1 MAHRPFSSALKS
13 RPPYEPAFSEQEW
26 RDHYR
31 SSSEYCVA
39 QTIRSYQQDVSKGY
53 QVDKSSTSLP
63 IIFEYK
69 SYLNQRWH
77 LEYQGTVKFCKDLWF
92 LDHPDID
99 PLSCKYGLC
108 TKYINKHTRNLAQ
121 SSGNIRRDYFVGW
134 KVTNILSWHL
144 DNIVQAARMIHD
156 DLLKTDLNGKARP
169 YFRQLALMV
178 TARKK
183 YFRDN
188 SKAYKQILT
197 EIEAGIAEMKR
208 ERQAS
213 LLDIRVAN
221 MHSAEA
227 NAKRAA
233 TNEMNAFNKH
243 WPKIQQYARD
253 ENNYETLDDGEKVF
267 VVPSTGKYK
276 KTYEYLSNL
285 RRANN
290 DDWRLKL
297 LRDAGMDMDRYE
309 EAREKR
315 KQDFVQPFDEAAK
328 KARGNNGH
336 ANDEDE
342 DYMIGF

>member
-39 QTIRSYQQDVSKGY
+39 QTIRNYQQDVSKGY

-63 IIFEYK
+63 VIFEYK

-121 SSGNIRRDYFVGW
+121 SPGSVQKDYFVGW

-144 DNIVQAARMIHD
+144 DDIDQAARMIHD
-156 DLLKTDLNGKARP
+156 NLLKTNLNGKARP

-197 EIEAGIAEMKR
+197 VIEAGITEMKKDR
-208 ERQAS
+208 MRNAFTAEA
-213 LLDIRVAN
+213 IAKRVAA
-221 MHSAEA
+221 S
-227 NAKRAA
+227 
-233 TNEMNAFNKH
+233 EMTAFNKH
-243 WPKIQQYARD
+243 WSKIKIYARD
-253 ENNYETLDDGEKVF
+253 ESNYETLDDGEKVF
-267 VVPSTGKYK
+267 VVPANGQYK
-276 KTYEYLSNL
+276 QTYNYLSNL
-285 RRANN
+285 RRADNN

-315 KQDFVQPFDEAAK
+315 KQDFVQGKDEAAK
-328 KARGNNGH
+328 KARSDNGFED
-336 ANDEDE
+336 DEDSDE
-342 DYMIGF
+342 DSDEGE

>member
-1 MAHRPFSSALKS
+1 VAHRPFSSALKS

-108 TKYINKHTRNLAQ
+108 TKYINKHTRNLAL
-121 SSGNIRRDYFVGW
+121 SPGSVRKDYFVGW

-144 DNIVQAARMIHD
+144 DNIVQAARLIHD
-156 DLLKTDLNGKARP
+156 NLLKTDLNGKVRP

-183 YFRDN
+183 YFRDD
-188 SKAYKQILT
+188 SKAYKQLLT
-197 EIEAGIAEMKR
+197 VIEAGINDMRK
-208 ERQAS
+208 ERQA
-213 LLDIRVAN
+213 IHIAA
-221 MHSAEA
+221 MHTADA

-233 TNEMNAFNKH
+233 TNELNAFNKH

-267 VVPSTGKYK
+267 VVPSTGKY
-276 KTYEYLSNL
+276 YEIWHYLSNL
-285 RRANN
+285 RRADD
-290 DDWRLKL
+290 DDWRLKIL
-297 LRDAGMDMDRYE
+297 SDAGMNMDRYE
-309 EAREKR
+309 VAQEKR
-315 KQDFVQPFDEAAK
+315 RQEHAQQFDEAAK
-328 KARGNNGH
+328 KARMNNGH
-336 ANDEDE
+336 ADDEDE
-342 DYMIGF
+342 DYMNMF